1 MISTNIKDFLKKDV
15 LNFLTLGINAKED
28 FDKLFSLSLGIS
40 KISLLII
47 LIVVTVIY
55 QTKYKNIKWSRTK
68 LNAETHAVKELI
80 SAVVV
85 ATFSI
90 IPILF
95 FYYSRLE
102 PNESFLSKLGSKI
115 PALLLIW
122 VIIFAF
128 DIAKESS
135 GFNRYLSQEEIKLGH
150 SEYNKISEGDIK
162 LFDPNDLTTQG
173 EPFITSFAWTAI
185 YFTAI
190 IIGYLII
197 TMLIATIYG
206 MASGKHPVNIGIFS
220 KELTAMFIFN
230 FLGIFISYY
239 IKENKIEG
247 SLFSSTI
254 MGAAGIIVHIAC
266 QFTGLYAEK

>member
-135 GFNRYLSQEEIKLGH
+135 GFNRYLSQEEIKL
-150 SEYNKISEGDIK
+150 
-162 LFDPNDLTTQG
+162 
-173 EPFITSFAWTAI
+173 
-185 YFTAI
+185 
-190 IIGYLII
+190 
-197 TMLIATIYG
+197 
-206 MASGKHPVNIGIFS
+206 
-220 KELTAMFIFN
+220 
-230 FLGIFISYY
+230 
-239 IKENKIEG
+239 
-247 SLFSSTI
+247 
-254 MGAAGIIVHIAC
+254 
-266 QFTGLYAEK
+266 